1 MDFYNETHYLTLPGS
16 PKWNEIN
23 YDNND
28 FQPDY
33 RFHLEKIALIKKKIN
48 NLLKTVPYNNKTYLE
63 YYVSNKRSCL

>member
-1 MDFYNETHYLTLPGS
+1 MNFYDETHYLTLPGS

-48 NLLKTVPYNNKTYLE
+48 HLLKIVPYNNKTYLE